1 MEFEFEIGIRL
12 LVFPEFVELV
22 EFVTKNALHDEMSA
36 LGLVNLLGDITQPR
50 GIGGYSRGCV
60 IPRGMTG

>member
-12 LVFPEFVELV
+12 LVFPEFDELV

-36 LGLVNLLGDITQPR
+36 LD
-50 GIGGYSRGCV
+50 
-60 IPRGMTG
+60 